1 MKHAGHGSVGKRG
14 RLLGL
19 LVGVGVGIGVPG
31 GGWWAEG
38 IEHDSTHLSI
48 VAQRL
53 WIGILKGASGGGFKM
68 FCERHE
74 TMTQNDR
81 CRLLEGT
88 VLSFTSTGCATF

>member
-38 IEHDSTHLSI
+38 IEHDDSTHLSI
-48 VAQRL
+48 R
-53 WIGILKGASGGGFKM
+53 ISEGGFWGWL
-68 FCERHE
+68 RE
-74 TMTQNDR
+74 TMTQDDR

-88 VLSFTSTGCATF
+88 VLNFTSTGCATF

>member
-48 VAQRL
+48 VD
-53 WIGILKGASGGGFKM
+53 WNSEGGFWGWL
-68 FCERHE
+68 
-74 TMTQNDR
+74 QD
-81 CRLLEGT
+81 
-88 VLSFTSTGCATF
+88 VLQRGMKQ